1 MRHGGQPVSMPTLQL
16 VSRVSLTVNNYS
28 LNCIERLEEL
38 RELVECNCGLFILA
52 V

>member
-1 MRHGGQPVSMPTLQL
+1 MRHGGQPVSMLTLQL
-16 VSRVSLTVNNYS
+16 VSRVSLTVNYS